1 MNLMH
6 PQKHL
11 SHVSTATSPRG
22 VSASALLLTSLKLTA
37 YYVGF
42 LLASEEEL
50 HPIATVYLYE
60 FSLVFFFHFWSQLVT
75 KLVCQQQKNIKINTI
90 FIIKKFYYL
99 FKHENMRHAK
109 FSKKIMKY
117 QYQ

>member
-11 SHVSTATSPRG
+11 SHVSTATSPHG
-22 VSASALLLTSLKLTA
+22 VSASALLLTSLELTA
-37 YYVGF
+37 YCAAF
-42 LLASEEEL
+42 LLAPEEEL

-75 KLVCQQQKNIKINTI
+75 KQVCQQQKSIKIKYN
-90 FIIKKFYYL
+90 FY
-99 FKHENMRHAK
+99 
-109 FSKKIMKY
+109 
-117 QYQ
+117 